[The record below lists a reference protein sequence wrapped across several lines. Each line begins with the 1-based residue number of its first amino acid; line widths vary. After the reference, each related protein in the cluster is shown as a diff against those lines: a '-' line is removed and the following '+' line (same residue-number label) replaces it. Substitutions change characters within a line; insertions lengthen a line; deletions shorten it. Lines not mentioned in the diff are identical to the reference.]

1 MNKWMSLFL
10 VSLLN
15 MTMTEA
21 YGSAKSL
28 ISGLRIDTSLADY
41 GIKSS
46 IKIKKLRV
54 QPFGVYQNRLLVIA
68 SIPETFKLYDT
79 GLKQL
84 VFYRSLDGTDGV
96 KEKGEFYPIAGIDH
110 FGKISGHKGT
120 ILKHMDPTNFK
131 HSLKHVLGKAY
142 DRKTSELFTQFL
154 IPSFKGCYDF
164 YLNKEIYSMS
174 LKIKNL
180 LKKYSGLD
188 ADTLHR
194 TRRLALRRLNPR
206 VINQTIREHFRDRE
220 LFDCTFDHKRGLW
233 FFFDKKRRKVYLA
246 D

>member
-1 MNKWMSLFL
+1 MKKWMTLFL
-10 VSLLN
+10 ASLLN

-21 YGSAKSL
+21 RGSDRPL
-28 ISGLRIDTSLADY
+28 ISGLRINTSLADY
-41 GIKSS
+41 GTKSS
-46 IKIKKLRV
+46 IEIKKLRV
-54 QPFGVYQNRLLVIA
+54 QPFGVYKNRLLVIA
-68 SIPETFKLYDT
+68 SVPETFSLYKT

-96 KEKGEFYPIAGIDH
+96 KKKGEFYPIAGIDH
-110 FGKISGHKGT
+110 FGKISGYKGT
-120 ILKHMDPTNFK
+120 ILKHMDPTEFK
-131 HSLKHVLGKAY
+131 HALKDILGKAY

-174 LKIKNL
+174 LKIKDL

-188 ADTLHR
+188 AETLHR
-194 TRRLALRRLNPR
+194 TRRLALQRLNPR
-206 VINQTIREHFRDRE
+206 IINQTIREHFRDRE
-220 LFDCTFDHKRGLW
+220 LSDCTFDHKRGMW
-233 FFFDKKRRKVYLA
+233 FYFDKKRRKVYLA